1 MMESIIGRFKTEVIA
16 ADVFHESPYRKLAD
30 VEFASAG
37 MGRLVEPPAP
47 PQQHRPS
54 DPIEY
59 EPLHYA
65 AKTTWPQPA

>member
-37 MGRLVEPPAP
+37 WVDWWSRQRLRSSIG
-47 PQQHRPS
+47 HLTR
-54 DPIEY
+54 
-59 EPLHYA
+59 
-65 AKTTWPQPA
+65 